1 MALIE
6 IDGLPIN
13 SMVIFHDF
21 PWQTVNVI
29 TCHNQ
34 MVTSVGSSHH
44 RSVKITGI
52 FFYHHYGTLWVSLKS
67 QVWN

>member
-21 PWQTVNVI
+21 PWQTVS
-29 TCHNQ
+29 HHQ
-34 MVTSVGSSHH
+34 MVTSVGLEL
-44 RSVKITGI
+44 I
-52 FFYHHYGTLWVSLKS
+52 FRISPTIKRCSYTMAFWD
-67 QVWN
+67 